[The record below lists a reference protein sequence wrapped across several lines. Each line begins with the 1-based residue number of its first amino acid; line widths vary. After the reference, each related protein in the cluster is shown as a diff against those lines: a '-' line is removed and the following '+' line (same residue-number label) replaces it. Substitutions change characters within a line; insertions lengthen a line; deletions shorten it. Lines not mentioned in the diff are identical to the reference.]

1 MSMEIWFTFLC
12 ASILLSIIPGA
23 GAISTMSNTIKHG
36 FKTTLVGNLGL
47 QTGNLINIIIV
58 GAGLGALLA
67 ESETAFSVIKWGGV
81 LYLIYLGYQ
90 KFQEASTIH
99 LDQANTVTTSYSR
112 LFTKAV
118 IVNITNPKSIMF
130 LVALLPQFLTP
141 TGSHW
146 YQLTLLGSTMIM
158 VDLVVM
164 VGYSLLATRLMQ
176 VVKDARRMKLQNQI
190 FGSLFIGAGTL
201 LSFSRHH

>member
-1 MSMEIWFTFLC
+1 MSMDIWLTFLC
-12 ASILLSIIPGA
+12 AAILLSLIPGA

-81 LYLIYLGYQ
+81 FYLIYLGYQ
-90 KFQEASTIH
+90 KFQEAGTIN
-99 LDQANTVTTSYSR
+99 LDQANSVTASYSR

-146 YQLTLLGSTMIM
+146 YQLTILGSTMIT

-164 VGYSLLATRLMQ
+164 IGYSLLATRLMRI
-176 VVKDARRMKLQNQI
+176 VKDARRMKLQNQI
-190 FGSLFIGAGTL
+190 FGSLFIGAGAL